1 MTHLVLA
8 YAAVGL
14 ACALATATDL
24 RTRRIPNTLTGG
36 LALAALAL
44 ALSAG
49 FGHFAAALAVAA
61 AVFAFGTLC
70 FAAGVLGGGDV
81 KLLAAIALALGYP
94 LALGFVLDTLVCGG
108 VLALGY
114 LVVRGR
120 LGESAARMRGA
131 LLGGGRA
138 AIGTGSGRLPY
149 ALAIAAGAVCSAL
162 GTFAVPALRI
172 AL

>member
-1 MTHLVLA
+1 MTHLVLS
-8 YAAVGL
+8 YAAVGFACLL
-14 ACALATATDL
+14 AAVTDL
-24 RTRRIPNTLTGG
+24 RSRRIPNTLTGG

-49 FGHFAAALAVAA
+49 MVHFATALAAA
-61 AVFAFGTLC
+61 AVVFAFGTVC

-94 LALGFVLDTLVCGG
+94 LALGFVLDTLICGG
-108 VLALGY
+108 VLAIVY
-114 LVVRGR
+114 LAVRGR
-120 LGESAARMRGA
+120 MGEATTRLRGA

-138 AIGTGSGRLPY
+138 AIGSGSGRVPY
-149 ALAIAAGAVCSAL
+149 ALAIAAGVACSAL

-172 AL
+172 AQ

>member
-8 YAAVGL
+8 YAAVGF
-14 ACALATATDL
+14 ACALAAATDL
-24 RTRRIPNTLTGG
+24 RTRRIPNVLTGG
-36 LALAALAL
+36 LALAAVAL

-81 KLLAAIALALGYP
+81 KLLTGIALALGYP
-94 LALGFVLDTLVCGG
+94 LALGFVLDTLICGG
-108 VLALGY
+108 LLALGY
-114 LVVRGR
+114 LAVRGR
-120 LGESAARMRGA
+120 FGEAAARMRGV

-138 AIGTGSGRLPY
+138 AIGSGSGRLPY
-149 ALAIAAGAVCSAL
+149 ALAIAAGAACSAL
-162 GTFAVPALRI
+162 ATFALPALRI
-172 AL
+172 AP